1 MSFPPRCGAQTPDE
15 PTSPFDWWLLAAL
28 AAYGGAVYGAYKVGV
43 PGINAL
49 IHLAYGQ
56 APVIPSVG
64 IAAAVAGA
72 LLVLAVVAYYLL
84 QPDGCLVPKQ
94 RTQPV
99 CLSGLVETVI
109 DQTSTAVNIFA
120 PFARPP
126 AFAFDVVVKTTY
138 WYLVTQSALWVNC
151 NSIGAAMLRCLVED
165 PAACGAKIG
174 AAIGAVA
181 GAIGGIVLGFLAA
194 AAIGSLACGP
204 FALLCLIL
212 ALIVAAIV
220 AAAVT
225 YAGAMIG
232 GWIGG
237 AIGAAGDDAVEEQAK
252 SLRPGTIVTVRGD
265 WTRDRTYGFNELFYV
280 TALSRNGDFP
290 TPPSYSTADADST
303 PGDDCPIS
311 PPVIT

>member
-15 PTSPFDWWLLAAL
+15 PASPFDWWVIAGIG
-28 AAYGGAVYGAYKVGV
+28 AYGGAVYGAYKVGV

-56 APVIPSVG
+56 APIIPSIG

-72 LLVLAVVAYYLL
+72 LIVLGVVAYYLL
-84 QPDGCLVPKQ
+84 QPDGCVVPKP
-94 RTQPV
+94 RTQAI
-99 CLSGLVETVI
+99 CLSGIVETVT
-109 DQTSTAVNIFA
+109 DQTSTAVNILA

-126 AFAFDVVVKTTY
+126 AYAFDVVVKSTY
-138 WYLVTQSALWVNC
+138 WSYVTQNAQWVNC
-151 NSIGAAMLRCLVED
+151 NRLGAAMLRCLVED
-165 PAACGAKIG
+165 PAACAAKIG
-174 AAIGAVA
+174 AAVGAVA
-181 GAIGGIVLGFLAA
+181 GAVGGIIVGFLAA

-220 AAAVT
+220 AAAIT
-225 YAGAMIG
+225 YGGAMVG

-237 AIGAAGDDAVEEQAK
+237 AIGAAGEDPVEEQAK
-252 SLRPGTIVTVRGD
+252 ALKAGTIVTVRGE
-265 WTRDRTYGFNELFYV
+265 WTRDPTYGFNELFYV
-280 TALSRNGDFP
+280 TSLGRNGDFP
-290 TPPSYSTADADST
+290 TPPSYTTADADST
-303 PGDDCPIS
+303 PADDCPIA